1 MMNVEEFVKKLKGR
15 KNLTEAEANHVLGKY
30 DIPTPPHI
38 VVKEEKDLEK
48 ITFDYPMV
56 MKVCSPNILH
66 KTDVSGVKLNILDEK
81 ELYGMFGE
89 MSKRFPGENFLVE
102 KMEEKGIELITGLI
116 KDPTFGLTIMFGIGG
131 IFTEIYKDVTF
142 RLIPIEKYDVEEMLK
157 EIKGAAL
164 LEGFRGIK
172 VNRDA
177 VIELMLNVSRLAQD
191 FEEHID
197 QMDLNP
203 VFAREKDVVVVDAK
217 MILR

>member
-15 KNLTEAEANHVLGKY
+15 KNLTEDEVNYVLGKY
-30 DIPTPPHI
+30 DIPTPPHL
-38 VVKEEKDLEK
+38 VVKEKKELED

-66 KTDVSGVKLNILDEK
+66 KTDVGGVKLNIQDKK
-81 ELYGMFGE
+81 ELYEVFEE
-89 MSKRFPGENFLVE
+89 MSNSFPKENILVE
-102 KMEEKGIELITGLI
+102 KMEETGIELITGLI

-142 RLIPIEKYDVEEMLK
+142 RLIPIEKYDAEEMLK
-157 EIKGAAL
+157 EIKGAQL

-172 VNRDA
+172 VNRNT
-177 VIELMLNVSRLAQD
+177 VIQLMLNVSKLAQD
-191 FEEHID
+191 FEKYID

>member
-15 KNLTEAEANHVLGKY
+15 KNLTEAEVNYVLEKY

-66 KTDVSGVKLNILDEK
+66 KTDVGGVKLNIQTKK
-81 ELYGMFGE
+81 ELYRVFGE
-89 MSKRFPGENFLVE
+89 MSKRFQKEDILVG

-191 FEEHID
+191 FEKYID

>member
-15 KNLTEAEANHVLGKY
+15 KNLTEAEVNYVLEKY
-30 DIPTPPHI
+30 NIPTPPHI

-66 KTDVSGVKLNILDEK
+66 KTDVSGVKLNIQTKK
-81 ELYGMFGE
+81 ELYGVFKE
-89 MSKRFPGENFLVE
+89 MSKRFPGENFLVG

-177 VIELMLNVSRLAQD
+177 VIQLMLNVSRLAQD
-191 FEEHID
+191 FEKYID

-217 MILR
+217 MILK

>member
-1 MMNVEEFVKKLKGR
+1 MMNVEEFIKKLKGR
-15 KNLTEAEANHVLGKY
+15 KNLTEAEVNHVLGKY

-48 ITFDYPMV
+48 ITFGYPMV

-66 KTDVSGVKLNILDEK
+66 KTDVSGVKLNIQTKK
-81 ELYGMFGE
+81 ELYRVFGE
-89 MSKRFPGENFLVE
+89 MSKRFPGENLLVG

-191 FEEHID
+191 FEKYID

>member
-1 MMNVEEFVKKLKGR
+1 MNVEEFVKKLKGR
-15 KNLTEAEANHVLGKY
+15 KNLTEAEVNHVLGKY

-66 KTDVSGVKLNILDEK
+66 KTDVSGVKLNIQTKK
-81 ELYGMFGE
+81 ELYGVFEE
-89 MSKRFPGENFLVE
+89 MSNRFPGENFLVG

-191 FEEHID
+191 FEKYID